1 MNIHQQ
7 KKDLVIEITDNGKGF
22 NEEKAATGL
31 GLKLVKERIAV
42 LKRRGMHIL
51 LSFED
56 NHVNK
61 TTARVVFKDW
71 L

>member
-1 MNIHQQ
+1 MNIYQQ
-7 KKDLVIEITDNGKGF
+7 EKDLVIEITDNGKGF
-22 NEEKAATGL
+22 NEEKTGAGL

-42 LKRRGMHIL
+42 LKRQGMHIL
-51 LSFED
+51 LSFTSNRTD
-56 NHVNK
+56 K